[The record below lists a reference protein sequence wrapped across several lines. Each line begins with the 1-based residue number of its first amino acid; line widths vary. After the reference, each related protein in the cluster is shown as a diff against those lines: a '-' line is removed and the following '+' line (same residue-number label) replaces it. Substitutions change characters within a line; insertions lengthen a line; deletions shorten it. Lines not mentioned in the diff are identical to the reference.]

1 MWGINLLSVVG
12 SGSWTGVGKQNK
24 GTGESVMQK
33 RKKVEEEVG
42 EAAGENIS
50 ENEETEVIEVMTVM
64 SNDSQADVK
73 DMNIIEM
80 KTEELELELGIEIP
94 NPEPISEPALLR
106 DYMTI
111 PELGLDVKLY
121 EDGEDMTEVN
131 MNTDEQLGIDI
142 SPP

>member
-1 MWGINLLSVVG
+1 
-12 SGSWTGVGKQNK
+12 
-24 GTGESVMQK
+24 MQE
-33 RKKVEEEVG
+33 RKKMEEVG

-64 SNDSQADVK
+64 SNDNQADVK

>member
-1 MWGINLLSVVG
+1 MWGLHLFSVIG
-12 SGSWTGVGKQNK
+12 SGRWTGVGKQDK
-24 GTGESVMQK
+24 GTAGSDMQN
-33 RKKVEEEVG
+33 RKKVEEVR

-50 ENEETEVIEVMTVM
+50 ENEETEVIEVMTM
-64 SNDSQADVK
+64 IKDSQADVK

-80 KTEELELELGIEIP
+80 KTKELELELGIEIP

-106 DYMTI
+106 DYKTI
-111 PELGLDVKLY
+111 PELGLDVELY
-121 EDGEDMTEVN
+121 EDGEDMIEVN